1 MNKNEE
7 SYNSTIESHRK
18 RGIKGYYKLRKAE
31 FIHALEATKLV
42 EQKSN
47 IFGEQIPNDP
57 TPILQPTSW
66 RPSNFAA
73 KSKQKIKKFFTEGM
87 QKIKDFGEWL
97 LNYIPP
103 KPKVVDKVLESF
115 KNKIKKLYEKRDTLF
130 QPTQLK
136 SALKNF
142 AIQYRIKGSNGYDPE
157 LFLLNSKQS
166 ITNLMINSRQTKVKL
181 ILSCMIV

>member
-1 MNKNEE
+1 MENH
-7 SYNSTIESHRK
+7 TIVQLKAIVKE
-18 RGIKGYYKLRKAE
+18 RGIKGYYKLRKSE
-31 FIHALEATKLV
+31 LINALEAARSV

-47 IFGEQIPNDP
+47 IFDEPIPNAP
-57 TPILQPTSW
+57 SPVLQPTLW

-73 KSKQKIKKFFTEGM
+73 KSKQKIKTFFTKGM

-103 KPKVVDKVLESF
+103 KSKVVDKVLESL
-115 KNKIKKLYEKRDTLF
+115 KKKIKKLYEKRDSLF
-130 QPTQLK
+130 QPTQTK

-157 LFLLNSKQS
+157 
-166 ITNLMINSRQTKVKL
+166 
-181 ILSCMIV
+181 